1 MKPLA
6 ALLLSL
12 PLLAAAQSPEPPPVP
27 DAPTAPPPAP
37 QQGTGQ
43 PPASPWQPPQQPP
56 AYPPPPP
63 GYAPPGYA
71 PAYPYPYPPPPPPYP
86 PPPPPPR
93 GTRNPWY
100 IGFGFGSGPG
110 WVGGQGH
117 GSSLT
122 DLAPGNGVLLAFNF
136 KVGATLSQ
144 KLLVGFDM
152 TSLGAVANQMV
163 AGVTYESSAFIS
175 NFDAM
180 VTYFPWERG
189 LFVRGGL
196 GLAWLSLDSARYD
209 WWTYQTLTSADY
221 TGLSTV
227 VGVGYAFWL
236 GHSFNL
242 TLDAD
247 FSYQY
252 YGARTNG
259 PESSDALIFFLGFDW
274 Y

>member
-12 PLLAAAQSPEPPPVP
+12 PLVAVAQSPQPPAP
-27 DAPTAPPPAP
+27 DAPTEAPPSP

-43 PPASPWQPPQQPP
+43 APTSPWQPPQQPP

-63 GYAPPGYA
+63 AYPPPGYV
-71 PAYPYPYPPPPPPYP
+71 PVYPYPPPPPPYP
-86 PPPPPPR
+86 PPPPPPPL
-93 GTRNPWY
+93 GTRSPWY

-117 GSSLT
+117 DVALSSV
-122 DLAPGNGVLLAFNF
+122 APGDGFLFAFNF

-144 KLLVGFDM
+144 KLLVGFDT
-152 TSLGAVANQMV
+152 TSLGAVANQTFG
-163 AGVTYESSAFIS
+163 GVTYESSAIIN

-180 VTYFPWERG
+180 ATYFPWEQG
-189 LFVRGGL
+189 FFVRGGL
-196 GLAWLSLDSARYD
+196 GLAWLSLSSARYD

-227 VGVGYAFWL
+227 VGLGYAFWL
-236 GHSFNL
+236 GRSFNL

-252 YGARTNG
+252 YGARSIG
-259 PESSDALIFFLGFDW
+259 PETSDALVFFLGFDW